1 MRRRTTEGDSGLGF
15 RVLGFTSK
23 DEAAYFF
30 MVSSLVN
37 LNITIVPSGPV
48 IRLFAKSS
56 LGSEGEIRVS
66 SDSGFRV

>member
-1 MRRRTTEGDSGLGF
+1 
-15 RVLGFTSK
+15 
-23 DEAAYFF
+23 

-66 SDSGFRV
+66 SDSGFRHRLKPGGGSGG